1 MIKFEKL
8 KQAIENSLPGKDAQ
22 YKMAPTDRV
31 IRDLALN
38 LKEVKKSAVSVL
50 LFYENNELHVLLT
63 QRANYNGPHGGQISF
78 PGGKFD
84 DIKDFDLQDTAKRET
99 FEEIHLKPNYYE
111 IIGKL
116 STLKIPISK
125 ICIQPYLAFCSDI
138 SQAMID
144 EYEVTDLYKIPISLL
159 QNTENIKWKNGD
171 NLKYPYYDFN
181 GKIIWGATAMI
192 LSELIEIINRLE
204 QH

>member
-1 MIKFEKL
+1 MIRIENL
-8 KQAIENSLPGKDAQ
+8 KQAIGNSLPGKEAQ

-38 LKEVKKSAVSVL
+38 LKEVKRSAVTVL

-78 PGGKFD
+78 PGGKFE
-84 DIKDFDLQDTAKRET
+84 DIKDSDLQDTARRET
-99 FEEIHLKPNYYE
+99 FEEIHLKPDYYE

-125 ICIQPYLAFCSDI
+125 ICVQPYLAFCSDI
-138 SQAMID
+138 SQANFD
-144 EYEVTDLYKIPISLL
+144 GYEVTDLYKIPISFL
-159 QNTENIKWKNGD
+159 QNPENIKWKNKDG
-171 NLKYPYYDFN
+171 LRYPYYDFN
-181 GKIIWGATAMI
+181 GKVIWGATAMI